1 MNERSTHLNAFIY
14 NSTPIR
20 IVSQRYR
27 TFLISSTTSSSSLVV
42 DLAAFVLVP
51 FIVVSLRR
59 SLLTSHAS
67 YVVRSSHH
75 FPSAN
80 RTSPIPGLIVSPH
93 RRLHFILRPLSPSSS
108 LSLAPLRRRLINLSA
123 FVVLVI
129 VVSESSQAAFVV
141 SARPASNDTCPSLS
155 RSRIVTAFIVET
167 RAFVST
173 CFVVHDCVAVSPR
186 ERHAAGFGGAADA
199 TRRRSL
205 PAASSSPL
213 SASPKGNLYRRLS
226 TIASSRVSAKLRN
239 TKDNAWP
246 VAS

>member
-51 FIVVSLRR
+51 IHRRLSSSFSSYVSRFLRR
-59 SLLTSHAS
+59 SLFSSFPLSES
-67 YVVRSSHH
+67 YVSHPRPHRLSS
-75 FPSAN
+75 PS
-80 RTSPIPGLIVSPH
+80 SPFYPSSTLTVLIVVSCAASSTPHQLIRFRRSRH

-141 SARPASNDTCPSLS
+141 SGQTSIERYVSIVITFSYRHRFHRRNKSIRIDAFRRP
-155 RSRIVTAFIVET
+155 
-167 RAFVST
+167 
-173 CFVVHDCVAVSPR
+173 
-186 ERHAAGFGGAADA
+186 
-199 TRRRSL
+199 
-205 PAASSSPL
+205 
-213 SASPKGNLYRRLS
+213 
-226 TIASSRVSAKLRN
+226 
-239 TKDNAWP
+239 
-246 VAS
+246 

>member
-1 MNERSTHLNAFIY
+1 MLLFTTLHPSVSCLSDIVRSLYRRLHHRLHL
-14 NSTPIR
+14 
-20 IVSQRYR
+20 
-27 TFLISSTTSSSSLVV
+27 SSTSPLSSSS
-42 DLAAFVLVP
+42 P

-129 VVSESSQAAFVV
+129 VVLESNQSALVVSGQPVSHDTYPSSSRNRIVAAFVV
-141 SARPASNDTCPSLS
+141 
-155 RSRIVTAFIVET
+155 ET
-167 RAFVST
+167 R
-173 CFVVHDCVAVSPR
+173 VHDTVGIAVHDYVVISHR
-186 ERHAAGFGGAADA
+186 KRHAAESGGAADD
-199 TRRRSL
+199 TRRRPL
-205 PAASSSPL
+205 PAASSSSL
-213 SASPKGNLYRRLS
+213 SAPPKRSLYRRLS
-226 TIASSRVSAKLRN
+226 TVASSCVSAKLRKEVN
-239 TKDNAWP
+239 DVWP
-246 VAS
+246 AAS

>member
-1 MNERSTHLNAFIY
+1 MLLFTTLHPSVSCLSDIVRSLYRRLHHRLHL
-14 NSTPIR
+14 
-20 IVSQRYR
+20 
-27 TFLISSTTSSSSLVV
+27 SSTSPLSSSS
-42 DLAAFVLVP
+42 P

-141 SARPASNDTCPSLS
+141 SGQTSIERYVSIVITFSYRHRFHRRNKSIRIDAFRRP
-155 RSRIVTAFIVET
+155 
-167 RAFVST
+167 
-173 CFVVHDCVAVSPR
+173 
-186 ERHAAGFGGAADA
+186 
-199 TRRRSL
+199 
-205 PAASSSPL
+205 
-213 SASPKGNLYRRLS
+213 
-226 TIASSRVSAKLRN
+226 
-239 TKDNAWP
+239 
-246 VAS
+246 